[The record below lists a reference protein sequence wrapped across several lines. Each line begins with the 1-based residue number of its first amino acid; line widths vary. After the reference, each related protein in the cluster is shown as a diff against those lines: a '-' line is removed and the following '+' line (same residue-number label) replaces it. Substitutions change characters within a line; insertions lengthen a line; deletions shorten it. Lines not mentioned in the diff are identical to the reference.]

1 MAAGQSGGQQGIQ
14 GQQLPPRRGW
24 QYPWVKLAQIA
35 AVIIGL
41 LLVLVLA
48 NWAWNNSKKAPP
60 DIIPSHDK
68 GVQFVPVKPTT
79 IAAQKE
85 PPPSPTFDFAANIP
99 KPGKQVAATSPAR
112 NSTLFAYAAHTAAAE
127 ETEAPK
133 THPVPSDHDEQEAS
147 TDDALTASLRPVKT
161 GKTVKGHVLKN
172 ARLIIPQGTHIACE
186 LKDRIITQLTGFVR
200 CETREAVRGKHGDV
214 ILLPERTLFFGQY
227 SQGVVQ
233 GNDRIGILWT
243 RGTTPDDIELDVNSP
258 AVDELGSAGV
268 TGYIDNHIGSKLG
281 ALVLYTLIEAGP
293 SIANTALQNNNRGGN
308 TYNTTTIAGPSQNVL
323 GGFLQKKLDQ
333 PPTLVKN
340 QSEAVDIIVAQNWDL
355 SCCIKLE
362 LR

>member
-1 MAAGQSGGQQGIQ
+1 MAAPQSGNQSA
-14 GQQLPPRRGW
+14 QQLPPRRGW

-68 GVQFVPVKPTT
+68 GVQFIPVKPTT
-79 IAAQKE
+79 TAVQKE

-99 KPGKQVAATSPAR
+99 KPGKPAAATTPAR

-127 ETEAPK
+127 DAEAPK
-133 THPVPSDHDEQEAS
+133 PHPVTTDHDEQEAS

-161 GKTVKGHVLKN
+161 GKTAKGHILKN
-172 ARLIIPQGTHIACE
+172 QRLIIPQGTHIPCT
-186 LKDRIITQLTGFVR
+186 LMNRIITQLPGFVQ
-200 CETREAVRGKHGDV
+200 CEAREAVRGMKGDTMP
-214 ILLPERTLFFGQY
+214 LPERTRFFGQY
-227 SQGVVQ
+227 SQGVAQ
-233 GNDRIGILWT
+233 GNDRLGVLWT
-243 RGTTPDDIELDVNSP
+243 SALTPDGIELPINSP

-281 ALVLYTLIEAGP
+281 ALALYTLIEAGP

-323 GGFLQKKLDQ
+323 GGFLQKKLEQ

-340 QSEAVDIIVAQNWDL
+340 QGEVIDIIVAQNWDL